1 MIRNRFNGYAP
12 DGRRLLFKG
21 GGDSSAYYE
30 NLDQLYAKQG
40 QQLDRLMAIQDR
52 NVIPGYDRL
61 STEAQQAGGI
71 DEQNAAAASVISG
84 GRSEIAAQRA
94 ATERDLTSMGVNPND
109 RRFVGLERGND
120 VAGAAT
126 IAGAANQARQGVKNL
141 GFAKRKDVVGMG
153 MGVPGDAS
161 SQMAAMGSTAAQQIA
176 GRNQQQAASQAGMS
190 SLATLGTMAL
200 MMKDGG
206 RVRRGYAKGGKV
218 CGPKRGI
225 RMAGGGRVGGFFQP
239 VQPPAAPGGAP
250 QPQGAGLNPT
260 TAMIMA
266 RGVKGEGIGKKL
278 SMIPENLNAKGG
290 HLAAN
295 LGNLTGNEDL
305 TRQGVE
311 HVLTSRGLDAESAH
325 NLISGPQGL
334 SPAAPTGATQVGG
347 VSGSTGLTTGAAGE
361 TGALVSAG
369 GETGLVA
376 GAGAGAE
383 LGGAAGAGL
392 AAEGAGA
399 AAASTTAAAGA
410 GTSAAMAASAAMP
423 WIGAGLAVA
432 SLLGADL
439 FADGG
444 SVKRKDMRAGGD
456 VSGPGTGTSDSI
468 PAHLSDGEYVLNAE
482 AVRLVGEDR
491 LDAINGAG
499 LAARRGV
506 RMADGGAVGSI
517 ADGIIRG
524 LGISRQF
531 EAQNQERELRGLQAE
546 QARLGIESAR
556 RDSEEKSRR
565 LEGMRGVEKAQAEW
579 LDGRDPGSLND
590 NEVQAFRSMT
600 ASEMV
605 KRRLLNPD
613 QVAEQVGTLKKYA
626 DEGAFKA
633 IQTYTQS
640 GGDKAAAIA
649 AFNRFGSVK
658 DVTDIQV
665 TPVKGRDGLPDQTVR
680 VTRADGSSMDMTLSD
695 LAIANGVGAPFIAQ
709 RKAAME
715 AEKTRSE
722 VNKNDAT
729 AEYNRGRIQLER
741 DIHDADNAAKIAAA
755 GIRAG
760 GAGTAS
766 AARAAAGEVKQW
778 SKWQDDLNQ
787 AKTLPQVASV
797 DGKGNPIMQGMNQVY
812 QPDPA
817 IAQGVRELARAN
829 RQQIEAARVDPEEF
843 GQIGT
848 AIIGAGKMKDPDAI
862 YSALDQTGKLQIV
875 TAKSD
880 GRPIGAAIML
890 GTDPESGQPQL
901 LRLPKSVEQAVI
913 QAEFARRDKR
923 SRTEYTDE
931 GRRMGVPGV
940 TPQKPAP
947 RSAADRAR
955 QGVIP
960 LPGQYSDADARRL
973 LGG

>member
-71 DEQNAAAASVISG
+71 DEQNAAAAEVISG

-334 SPAAPTGATQVGG
+334 SPASGSGATV
-347 VSGSTGLTTGAAGE
+347 AGE
-361 TGALVSAG
+361 TAG
-369 GETGLVA
+369 TAAATDAGMA
-376 GAGAGAE
+376 GAAEAGTAAAGAE
-383 LGGAAGAGL
+383 AAGAAS
-392 AAEGAGA
+392 AAEGVAAG
-399 AAASTTAAAGA
+399 TAAAGA

-482 AVRLVGEDR
+482 AVRLVGEDK

-579 LDGRDPGSLND
+579 LNGRDPGSLND

-709 RKAAME
+709 RKAAVE

-741 DIHDADNAAKIAAA
+741 DIHGADNAAKIAAA

-960 LPGQYSDADARRL
+960 LSGQYSDADARRL

>member
-21 GGDSSAYYE
+21 GGDSSVYYE

-266 RGVKGEGIGKKL
+266 RGIKGEGIGKKL

-334 SPAAPTGATQVGG
+334 SPASGAGATV
-347 VSGSTGLTTGAAGE
+347 AGE
-361 TGALVSAG
+361 TAG
-369 GETGLVA
+369 TAAATEAGMA
-376 GAGAGAE
+376 GAAEAGTAAAGAE
-383 LGGAAGAGL
+383 A
-392 AAEGAGA
+392 AGA
-399 AAASTTAAAGA
+399 AAAAEGAAAGTAAAGA

-444 SVKRKDMRAGGD
+444 SVKRKDMRAGGE

-579 LDGRDPGSLND
+579 LNGRDPGSLND

-778 SKWQDDLNQ
+778 TKWQDDLNQ